1 MAQRAN
7 PGGKKMKKLSLISLA
22 VAAALAICPAALV
35 GQTLDWS
42 VDANGITG
50 SGTVS
55 VVPNGV
61 PGVYNITNMGGT
73 FADTNLGEV
82 FSGTVIGIDPS
93 YLGET
98 YPPSYSLSSPSPDTA
113 GDLYDELLYLNGSG
127 SPSSNINGV
136 PGNGGGQEDAA
147 GFIFNVQ
154 TTSGVYEVQIY
165 QNGSTPYDFTVNPD
179 GSYQGPPYGTPTNF
193 SVPEGGAALLYMLL
207 AGGACFGVMF
217 FSRNRFAN
225 LVSA

>member
-1 MAQRAN
+1 M
-7 PGGKKMKKLSLISLA
+7 
-22 VAAALAICPAALV
+22 V
-35 GQTLDWS
+35 GQTLDWA

-61 PGVYNITNMGGT
+61 PGVYNITNMSGT
-73 FADTNLGEV
+73 FADNNPGYEV
-82 FSGTVIGIDPS
+82 FSGNVIGIGDPAN
-93 YLGET
+93 LGET
-98 YPPSYSLSSPSPDTA
+98 YPPSYSLSSPSSDAT

-127 SPSSNINGV
+127 SPPSNINGV
-136 PGNGGGQEDAA
+136 PGNGGGQEDAG

-165 QNGSTPYDFTVNPD
+165 QDGSTPYDFTVNPD
-179 GSYQGPPYGTPTNF
+179 GSYITNPQAPSYGRPTNF
-193 SVPEGGAALLYMLL
+193 SVSVPEGGAALLYLLL
-207 AGGACFGVMF
+207 AGGACFGAMF

-225 LVSA
+225 LASA